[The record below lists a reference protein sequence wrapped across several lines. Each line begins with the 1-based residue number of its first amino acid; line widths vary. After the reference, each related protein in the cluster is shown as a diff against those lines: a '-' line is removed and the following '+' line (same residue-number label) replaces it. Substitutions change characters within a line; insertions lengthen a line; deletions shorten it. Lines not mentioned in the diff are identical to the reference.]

1 MARQDRYGLPLSTSS
16 EAAAAAYREGVD
28 LMFSAWPGA
37 AEALDA
43 AIAADPDFALAHIAR
58 ARLHFIYADAIA
70 AQAKVATAR
79 ALVARNGSQR
89 EKSHVETLAAG
100 MEGQSAKSLAMALDH
115 LDQWPRD
122 AMIFVLPMGAFGLFA
137 FSGMAG
143 HDQARV
149 ELCERHATH
158 YGDDWFFQVNHGWSH
173 TENGNVGVG
182 RAITQRG
189 FEGRPANGNA
199 VHALA
204 HAMFEDGSGDDA
216 EALISGWLPTYPRTG
231 LLHGHISWH
240 QALVALER
248 GDVSRALAI
257 YAERVQPKVTTAPP
271 LNSVTDGASLLW
283 RLHAYGHDVPKAL
296 WDDVAA
302 HAERSFPKAGIPFA
316 DMHMAL
322 VAAATGNHAG
332 LAQRVADLEKRL
344 ADGKLA
350 PGPVVPAICRAVAA
364 FAGGDY
370 AACARILEPVAS
382 EVVRI
387 GGSHAQREIIED
399 TLLVAFMK
407 AGEAPK
413 ARDLL
418 DRRLHRRPS
427 PRDMRWRTTVTTA
440 G

>member
-1 MARQDRYGLPLSTSS
+1 MASHDRYGLPLSTSS
-16 EAAAAAYREGVD
+16 EAAAVAYRDGVD

-58 ARLHFIYADAIA
+58 ARHHFIYADVKA
-70 AQAKVATAR
+70 AQAKVAQAR
-79 ALVARNGSQR
+79 ELVARNGTAR
-89 EKSHVETLAAG
+89 EKSHVEVLALG
-100 MEGQSAKSLAMALDH
+100 MEGQSAKSLSLALAH
-115 LDQWPRD
+115 LDEWPRD

-137 FSGMAG
+137 FSGMAD

-149 ELCERHATH
+149 DLAERHARH
-158 YGDDWFFQVNHGWSH
+158 YGDDWFFLVNLGWSH
-173 TENGNVGVG
+173 TENGNVHHG
-182 RAITQRG
+182 RAITLRG
-189 FEGRPANGNA
+189 FEARRANGHA

-204 HAMFEDGSGDDA
+204 HAMFEDGSGDDTD
-216 EALISGWLPTYPRTG
+216 ALISQWLPTYDRTG
-231 LLHGHISWH
+231 LMHGHISWH

-248 GDVSRALAI
+248 GDAARALAI

-271 LNSVTDGASLLW
+271 LNSVTDSVSLMW
-283 RLHAYGHDVPKAL
+283 RLHAYGHAVPKDV
-296 WDDVAA
+296 WDDVAV
-302 HAERSFPKAGIPFA
+302 HAERSFPKAGVPFA

-332 LAQRVADLEKRL
+332 LSQRLIDLEKRL

-350 PGPVVPAICRAVAA
+350 PGAVLPAISRAVTA
-364 FAGGDY
+364 FADGDY
-370 AACARILEPVAS
+370 KACVATLEPVAA

-399 TLLVAFMK
+399 TLLIALMK
-407 AGEAPK
+407 GGESLK

-427 PRDMRWRTTVTTA
+427 PRDARWRLAVGA
-440 G
+440 

>member
-1 MARQDRYGLPLSTSS
+1 MACHDRYGLPLSTSS
-16 EAAAAAYREGVD
+16 ETAASVYRDGVD

-37 AEALDA
+37 GEALDA

-58 ARLHFIYADAIA
+58 GRHHFIYADVKA
-70 AQAKVATAR
+70 AQAKVALAR
-79 ALVARNGSQR
+79 ELVARNGTAR
-89 EKSHVETLAAG
+89 EKSHVETLALG
-100 MEGQSAKSLAMALDH
+100 MEGQSAKSLSLALAH
-115 LDQWPRD
+115 LDEWPRD

-137 FSGMAG
+137 FSGMAD

-149 ELCERHATH
+149 DLSERLARH
-158 YGDDWFFQVNHGWSH
+158 YGDDWFFLVNLGWSH
-173 TENGNVGVG
+173 TENGNVAHG

-189 FEGRPANGNA
+189 FESRTANGNA

-216 EALISGWLPTYPRTG
+216 EALISGWLPSYDRTG

-240 QALVALER
+240 QALVSLER
-248 GDVSRALAI
+248 GDVARALAI

-283 RLHAYGHDVPKAL
+283 RCLAYGHEVPKEI
-296 WDDVAA
+296 WDDAA
-302 HAERSFPKAGIPFA
+302 THAERSFPKAGVPFA

-332 LAQRVADLEKRL
+332 LSQRIAELEKRL

-350 PGPVVPAICRAVAA
+350 PGPVMPAICRGVLA
-364 FAGGDY
+364 FANGDY
-370 AACARILEPVAS
+370 AACVRTLEPVAA
-382 EVVRI
+382 EVVRV

-407 AGEAPK
+407 GGEHAK
-413 ARDLL
+413 ARGLL

-427 PRDMRWRTTVTTA
+427 PRDARWSASVPT
-440 G
+440 